1 MTIKLRLKAQD
12 RRQQILEVAAELFA
26 QRGFHGVTTRELAGR
41 LAITEPILY
50 RHFSSKDDLW
60 LEVKRG
66 YRFPFHDW
74 ERFAK
79 GPSPSTA
86 HFLFITGML
95 VWGITLGRR
104 PGSLEPVPRHPQILR
119 LLGHSLFEI
128 GGPLKAH
135 QEHFAHT
142 ILPWWMMS
150 FQAAG
155 EAGDLH
161 LQREQVSD
169 ETLWLAFSQM
179 LSLALTE
186 HSTPNVLVSWETER
200 ERLTHITRF
209 ILRGMGVRDEVVRR
223 GFSFAKM
230 YQGCV
235 DSAQAAARHPEF
247 SV

>member
-1 MTIKLRLKAQD
+1 MTKPRLKAQD
-12 RRQQILEVAAELFA
+12 RRQQILEIASELFA
-26 QRGFHGVTTRELAGR
+26 QRGFHGVTTRDLAQR
-41 LAITEPILY
+41 LSITEPILY
-50 RHFSSKDDLW
+50 RHFISKDDLW
-60 LEVKRG
+60 LEVKRLH
-66 YRFPFHDW
+66 RFPFHDW
-74 ERFAK
+74 EKFVK

-104 PGSLEPVPRHPQILR
+104 PGSLESVPRHPQILR

-128 GGPLKAH
+128 EGPLKAH

-142 ILPWWMMS
+142 LLPWWMMS
-150 FQAAG
+150 FAAAS

-161 LQREQVSD
+161 VEQVSD
-169 ETLWLAFSQM
+169 ETLWLAFTQM

-186 HSTPNVLVSWETER
+186 ASTPQVLVSWETER

-209 ILRGMGVRDEVVRR
+209 ILRGMGVKDEVVRR

-230 YQGCV
+230 YQGFAERGPER
-235 DSAQAAARHPEF
+235 SPQLQA
-247 SV
+247 